1 MKYTLAGLLIGMLFL
16 SGCGGSGPSVKEQEH
31 ISGRDFLQ
39 APSDSSEFFYAV
51 GEGEDVSSA
60 KNNALADIS
69 SRISVS
75 ISSSI
80 DNRLSVSR
88 ENGIESTSQDIKTRV
103 KSVAKTIEFS
113 GVNVVQRMEKEEST
127 QVLVKVDREILY
139 QSYLKKL
146 QRLEEKIQTQMNE
159 IKRSSLFYQLKLSFQ
174 TRKKL
179 LQAEEFLLLLEAMNP
194 RFEDKAYRVRFS
206 KVEDSLDKIKKSA
219 VFSIQADKNS
229 ASLSTLIKER
239 LSADNIKMSSS
250 KANVQIHLSTTAALK
265 KYKSSNTKIAKMK
278 IVIRTTTIKAV
289 NEKGV
294 TLSNNVIK
302 TKAASSISEEEAI
315 SQTRQYHKLIDKEGI
330 LSFLSGN
337 S

>member
-1 MKYTLAGLLIGMLFL
+1 MRYTLASLLIGILL
-16 SGCGGSGPSVKEQEH
+16 LGGCGGSSPSVKEQE
-31 ISGRDFLQ
+31 SFTGRDVLQ
-39 APSDSSEFFYAV
+39 APSDSAEFFYAV
-51 GEGEDVSSA
+51 GEGDDVTSA

-88 ENGIESTSQDIKTRV
+88 ENGIESSSQDIKTRV
-103 KSVAKTIEFS
+103 SAVAKTIEFS
-113 GVNVVQRMEKEEST
+113 GVDVLQTKELEESVE
-127 QVLVKVDREILY
+127 VLVKVDRKILY

-146 QRLEEKIQTQMNE
+146 QRLEEKIQTQMDA
-159 IKRSSLFYQLKLSFQ
+159 IKRSLVFYQLKLSFH
-174 TRKKL
+174 TRKNL
-179 LQAEEFLLLLEAMNP
+179 VQAEEYLFLLEAMNP
-194 RFEDKAYRVRFS
+194 GFQDKAYRTRFA
-206 KVEDSLDKIKKSA
+206 KVDESLYKINKSA

-239 LSADNIKMSSS
+239 LSAENIKMSRTS
-250 KANVQIHLSTTAALK
+250 ANVKIQLSTKVELK
-265 KYKSSNTKIAKMK
+265 EYKSSNSKISKMK

-302 TKAASSISEEEAI
+302 TKAASSISKEEAI
-315 SQTRQYHKLIDKEGI
+315 SQTKQYRKLIDKEGI